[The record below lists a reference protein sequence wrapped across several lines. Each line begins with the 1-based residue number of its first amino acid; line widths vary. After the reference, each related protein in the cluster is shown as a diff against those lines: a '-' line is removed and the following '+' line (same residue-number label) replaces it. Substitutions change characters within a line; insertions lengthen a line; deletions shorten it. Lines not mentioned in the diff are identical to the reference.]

1 MLVSHD
7 GEQGALVLRGAL
19 SGSVF
24 SSAASR
30 DGKAESHADVF
41 LDIDERRG
49 EQVLLARDKLKLVN
63 HGASMQA
70 GVLPFAVHGHSIW
83 MSRRVHVTPVRCER
97 VLQSV
102 AEKLVQK
109 IFVYFQSS
117 LDTLMGKTVEIQ
129 QVLRVNLSKFRILG
143 CIPVHPGRR
152 CTVPDKP

>member
-1 MLVSHD
+1 M
-7 GEQGALVLRGAL
+7 LRGGL
-19 SGSVF
+19 SGSVY
-24 SSAASR
+24 SSAATR
-30 DGKAESHADVF
+30 DGKAEGHADVF

-49 EQVLLARDKLKLVN
+49 ERVLLARDKLELVS

-70 GVLPFAVHGHSIW
+70 GVLPFTVPGHSIW

-102 AEKLVQK
+102 AEKFFHK

-117 LDTLMGKTVEIQ
+117 LDTLMDKTVEIQ
-129 QVLRVNLSKFRILG
+129 QVLRVKLSKFRILG

>member
-1 MLVSHD
+1 MLVSPD
-7 GEQGALVLRGAL
+7 GEQGALVLRGGL

-24 SSAASR
+24 SSVASR
-30 DGKAESHADVF
+30 DGKAEGHADVF

-49 EQVLLARDKLKLVN
+49 EQVLLARDKLELVS
-63 HGASMQA
+63 HGVSMQA

-102 AEKLVQK
+102 AEKLFQK
-109 IFVYFQSS
+109 IFGCFQSS
-117 LDTLMGKTVEIQ
+117 LDTLMGKTIEIQ
-129 QVLRVNLSKFRILG
+129 RNLWVKLSKFRILG

>member
-1 MLVSHD
+1 M
-7 GEQGALVLRGAL
+7 LRGGL
-19 SGSVF
+19 SGSVY
-24 SSAASR
+24 SSAATR
-30 DGKAESHADVF
+30 DGKAEGHADVF

-49 EQVLLARDKLKLVN
+49 ERVLLAWDKLELVS

-70 GVLPFAVHGHSIW
+70 GILPFAVHGHSIW

-102 AEKLVQK
+102 AEKFFQK
-109 IFVYFQSS
+109 IFVYFQRS

-129 QVLRVNLSKFRILG
+129 QVLRVKLSKSRILG